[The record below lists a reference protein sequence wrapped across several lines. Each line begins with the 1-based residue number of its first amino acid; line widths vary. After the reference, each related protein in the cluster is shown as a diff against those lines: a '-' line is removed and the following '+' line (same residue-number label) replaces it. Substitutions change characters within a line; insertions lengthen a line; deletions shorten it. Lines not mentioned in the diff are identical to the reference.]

1 MEFSLLKK
9 LGLTDKEIA
18 IYLKVLEYGSLSVRR
33 LAELTA
39 INRGTAYDVLKNL
52 EEQGLVRYQDRNG
65 RQYFAAEEPEILDE
79 LLARR
84 LSELEDTKLQLGEL
98 IPELKALSG
107 SKDMRPVSKY
117 YEGKEGIHIVLDDIL
132 TSLKQMQ
139 EYYVYSTFGVR
150 EDIYEAY
157 PEFNN
162 RRVKNK
168 IKANT
173 ISLAQGGSTYGNDER
188 RWLPV
193 DADGKNLTYIIIYA
207 GKCAF
212 IARDALG
219 QVVVVLVENEMIY
232 ETQKAIFMNLWQIL
246 KK

>member
-9 LGLTDKEIA
+9 LGLSDKEIA
-18 IYLKVLEYGSLSVRR
+18 IYLKVLEYGSLSVRH

-39 INRGTAYDVLKNL
+39 INRGTAYDVLKKL
-52 EEQGLVRYQDRNG
+52 EEEDLVRYQDRNG

-79 LLARR
+79 LLERR
-84 LSELEDTKLQLGEL
+84 LTELNDTKEQISEL
-98 IPELKALSG
+98 IPELKALAG
-107 SKDMRPVSKY
+107 SKDKRPVSKY
-117 YEGKEGIHIVLDDIL
+117 YEGKEGIHIVLDDVLNSL
-132 TSLKQMQ
+132 TEMQ
-139 EYYVYSTFGVR
+139 EYYVYSTLGVR

-162 RRVKNK
+162 RRVKSK

-173 ISLAQGGSTYGNDER
+173 ISLAEGGSTYGNDER
-188 RWLPV
+188 RWLSV
-193 DADGKNLTYIIIYA
+193 DASGKNLTYIIIYA

-219 QVVVVLVENEMIY
+219 QVVVVVVENEMIY
-232 ETQKAIFMNLWQIL
+232 ETQKAIFLNIWNSI
-246 KK
+246 K

>member
-9 LGLTDKEIA
+9 LGLSDKEIA

-65 RQYFAAEEPEILDE
+65 RQYFVAEEPEILDD
-79 LLARR
+79 LLVRR
-84 LSELEDTKLQLGEL
+84 LAELEDTKEQMSEL
-98 IPELKALSG
+98 IPELKALAG
-107 SKDMRPVSKY
+107 SKDQRPVSKY
-117 YEGKEGIHIVLDDIL
+117 YEGKEGIRVVLDDIL
-132 TSLKQMQ
+132 ASLGEGD
-139 EYYVYSTFGVR
+139 EYYVYSTLGVR

-157 PEFNN
+157 PEFNA
-162 RRVKNK
+162 RRVKKK

-188 RWLPV
+188 RWLAV
-193 DADGKNLTYIIIYA
+193 DADGKNLTYIIIYR
-207 GKCAF
+207 GRCAF
-212 IARDALG
+212 IARDTLG
-219 QVVVVLVENEMIY
+219 QVVVVVVENEMIY
-232 ETQKAIFMNLWQIL
+232 ETQKAIFINLWNVL
-246 KK
+246 K

>member
-33 LAELTA
+33 LAELTG
-39 INRGTAYDVLKNL
+39 INRGTAYDVLKSL

-65 RQYFAAEEPEILDE
+65 RQFFAAEEPEILDD

-84 LSELEDTKLQLGEL
+84 LDELEDTKEQISEL
-98 IPELKALSG
+98 IPELKALAG
-107 SKDMRPVSKY
+107 SKDLRPVSKY

-132 TSLKQMQ
+132 ASLKESD
-139 EYYVYSTFGVR
+139 EYYVYSTLGVR

-157 PEFNN
+157 PEFNS
-162 RRVKNK
+162 RRAKQK

-173 ISLAQGGSTYGNDER
+173 ISLAPGGGTYGIDER

-219 QVVVVLVENEMIY
+219 QVVVVLVENGMIY
-232 ETQKAIFMNLWQIL
+232 ETQKAIFLNLWKVL
-246 KK
+246 E

>member
-9 LGLTDKEIA
+9 LGLSDKEIA

-39 INRGTAYDVLKNL
+39 INRGTAYDVLKSL

-65 RQYFAAEEPEILDE
+65 RQYFVAEEPEILDD

-84 LSELEDTKLQLGEL
+84 LSELEDTKEQMTEL
-98 IPELKALSG
+98 IPELKALAG
-107 SKDMRPVSKY
+107 SKDQRPVSKY
-117 YEGKEGIHIVLDDIL
+117 YEGKEGIHAVLDDIL
-132 TSLKQMQ
+132 TSLGEGD
-139 EYYVYSTFGVR
+139 EYYVYSTLGVR

-157 PEFNN
+157 PEFNS
-162 RRVKNK
+162 RRVKKK

-188 RWLPV
+188 RWLNV

-219 QVVVVLVENEMIY
+219 QVVVVLVENQMIY
-232 ETQKAIFMNLWQIL
+232 ETQKAIFINLWNVL
-246 KK
+246 K